1 MRHVAETGNVK
12 FYNGDKMVGELCD
25 CFLLGEIKPIIITE
39 KDIANAKFY
48 RFVDELKYRSKYFSH
63 CYKNNS

>member
-1 MRHVAETGNVK
+1 MRHVAETGVVK
-12 FYNGDKMVGELCD
+12 FYNGDKMVGELRD

-48 RFVDELKYRSKYFSH
+48 RFVNDLKYRSKHFSH
-63 CYKNNS
+63 CYKK

>member
-63 CYKNNS
+63 CYKNSP

>member
-1 MRHVAETGNVK
+1 MQHVAETGNVK
-12 FYNGDKMVGELCD
+12 FYNGDKMVGELRD

-63 CYKNNS
+63 CYKK